1 MDAAMQG
8 VVLIG
13 AAATALGG
21 VLAWFGAKTQ
31 AKSALRAVEMQ
42 AQARAQRDD
51 GLWRMRRD
59 ARAVSLR
66 SVETFRSAMGQLIAC
81 QDFVDD
87 HPGHERAQSDMDR
100 AFDQFQAA
108 FKEVHHE
115 RSVLALS
122 LEDEEERAARVLGT
136 RVDECFQAMGRR
148 GGASEGER
156 VSTET
161 ALDASTAGLARGIR
175 EYVTGVRAILKG

>member
-8 VVLIG
+8 VLIG

-42 AQARAQRDD
+42 ARAQRDD
-51 GLWRMRRD
+51 GLWQMRRD
-59 ARAVSLR
+59 AHAVFLR

-81 QDFVDD
+81 QDFVDG
-87 HPGHERAQSDMDR
+87 HPGHERARSDMDR

-108 FKEVHHE
+108 FKEVHRE
-115 RSVLALS
+115 RLVLALS
-122 LEDEEERAARVLGT
+122 VEDEEERAARMLGT

-148 GGASEGER
+148 DGASEGQR
-156 VSTET
+156 MSAET
-161 ALDASTAGLARGIR
+161 ALDASSAGLARGIR

>member
-8 VVLIG
+8 VLIG

-42 AQARAQRDD
+42 ARAQRDD
-51 GLWRMRRD
+51 GLWQMRRD
-59 ARAVSLR
+59 AHAVFLR
-66 SVETFRSAMGQLIAC
+66 SVETFRSATAQVIAC
-81 QDFVDD
+81 QDFADD
-87 HPGHERAQSDMDR
+87 HPRHERARSDFDR
-100 AFDQFQAA
+100 AFDQFEAA

-115 RSVLALS
+115 CSVLALS
-122 LEDEEERAARVLGT
+122 VEDKEERAARVLGA
-136 RVDECFQAMGRR
+136 RVDECFEAMGRR
-148 GGASEGER
+148 VGAAEGER
-156 VSTET
+156 MSAET
-161 ALDASTAGLARGIR
+161 ALDASTAALARGIR